1 MFYVYAH
8 CNPIDKRPFY
18 VGKGNGIRANSRT
31 GRSEEWAKIVDGLLK
46 VGLTFEVKILHVCEE
61 SDDALRLE
69 KAEIK
74 ALMSQGYILIN
85 KHVNTTEDT
94 ENVAAEGRVKT
105 EARRL
110 KQNIAEAVSEA
121 LDKKL
126 ETIYKKFRA
135 EVSEQLL
142 ENIRLMGVD
151 SLLKTQSGGG
161 RRTAQESERRFL
173 LFSEN
178 VTGILRKNNNVP
190 IRRKLLIEQAG
201 EYTSYAYLALNQMV
215 TRGILKE
222 EKADRQQMLYSLAVV
237 PQ

>member
-1 MFYVYAH
+1 VYAH

-18 VGKGNGIRANSRT
+18 VGKGNGIRASRRT
-31 GRSEEWAKIVDGLLK
+31 GRSEEWIKIVDELIK
-46 VGLTFEVKILHVCEE
+46 TGLTFEVKILHICEE
-61 SDDALRLE
+61 SDEALRLE

-74 ALMSQGYILIN
+74 ALLSKGYSLIN
-85 KHVNTTEDT
+85 KHINLTEDT
-94 ENVAAEGRVKT
+94 ENAAAEGRVKT

-110 KQNIAEAVSEA
+110 KQNIAEAVSDA

-135 EVSEQLL
+135 EVSQQLL
-142 ENIRLMGVD
+142 DNIRLMGID
-151 SLLKTQSGGG
+151 SLFKTQSGGG

-190 IRRKLLIEQAG
+190 IRRKLPMEQAG
-201 EYTSYAYLALNQMV
+201 EYTSYAYSALNQMV
-215 TRGILKE
+215 ARGILKE
-222 EKADRQQMLYSLAVV
+222 DKADRRQMLYSLVQR
-237 PQ
+237 P